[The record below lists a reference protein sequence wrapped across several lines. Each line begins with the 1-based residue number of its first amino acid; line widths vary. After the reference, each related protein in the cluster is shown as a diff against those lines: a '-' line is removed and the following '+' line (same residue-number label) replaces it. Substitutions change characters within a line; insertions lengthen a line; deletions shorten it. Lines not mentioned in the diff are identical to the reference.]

1 MEPTAESHGEK
12 RKRSPESSVGQAGHG
27 RVAQAPPRLSE
38 RLGGESATS
47 MAANQ
52 INYLAK
58 VGSDRLKL
66 IEGDPESFGEILSR
80 IDEYEGVLNRR
91 ESLASNLGAKLVGPL
106 LLKSFEKLFDGPIK
120 VIQSSYAL
128 EQTPITWLD
137 IVSFARSNPADF
149 GLSDNLHGLK
159 ICRFWINGGQIEIS
173 EDDYR
178 LIMSGA
184 PERMIPSQPVPDDEA
199 SELGTL
205 LILENRLSM
214 LIKKADAVASQARK
228 LNYHLK
234 GRKNAIMA
242 RKSPD
247 QTSDSSLPFPSQPFA
262 AINRGRSPCLLNG
275 ETAKLQQD
283 LLEQFHSPNRRQ
295 SLPSQPRSKQPRLNN
310 SEHPSFHAFNG
321 HPGSDNQRVSQPPSN
336 SDDGIEGQYRILMA
350 ARIEKLHKGDPITPP
365 CDRCRRL
372 GFTCTK
378 NMTACAACTKKHAKC
393 SWKDLKNGELE
404 ATASVPTRDSPAASE
419 DGLLIVDKKHT
430 PERSNLATV
439 TGGVTTIAASGGASS
454 RLGLIHTSQMSMLS
468 GLEAELRPQNTTIAN
483 NRPPPVAANAQVKLP
498 ESKSQQEKGVPA
510 EHTLLTQMASAAAA
524 AASNQ

>member
-1 MEPTAESHGEK
+1 MEPTNESQGEK
-12 RKRSPESSVGQAGHG
+12 RKRSPESSGSQGHG
-27 RVAQAPPRLSE
+27 RVTQAP
-38 RLGGESATS
+38 RLGDNAPPT
-47 MAANQ
+47 AAAQ
-52 INYLAK
+52 INYLVKAR
-58 VGSDRLKL
+58 SDRLKL
-66 IEGDPESFGEILSR
+66 IEGDSETFGDVLGM

-128 EQTPITWLD
+128 EQTPITWLE

-149 GLSDNLHGLK
+149 ILSDNLHGSK
-159 ICRFWINGGQIEIS
+159 VCRFWINGGQVEIS

-184 PERMIPSQPVPDDEA
+184 PERMIPSQPIPEDET

-205 LILENRLSM
+205 LILESRLSM
-214 LIKKADAVASQARK
+214 LIKRADAVASQARK

-242 RKSPD
+242 KKSPE
-247 QTSDSSLPFPSQPFA
+247 QTIESSLPFSSQPFS
-262 AINRGRSPCLLNG
+262 AINRSRSPGPLNG

-295 SLPSQPRSKQPRLNN
+295 SLPSQPRSKQPRPNN
-310 SEHPSFHAFNG
+310 SEHANFHSFNG
-321 HPGSDNQRVSQPPSN
+321 AHTGSDNQRVSQPPSN

-350 ARIEKLHKGDPITPP
+350 ARIEKLHRGDPITPP

-372 GFTCTK
+372 RFTCTK
-378 NMTACAACTKKHAKC
+378 HMTACSACTKKHAKC
-393 SWKDLKNGELE
+393 SWKDVKDGELE
-404 ATASVPTRDSPAASE
+404 ATASIQTRDSPAASE

-430 PERSNLATV
+430 PERSNLAPAS
-439 TGGVTTIAASGGASS
+439 GGVTTIGASGGA
-454 RLGLIHTSQMSMLS
+454 RHVPVHTPQMSMLS
-468 GLEAELRPQNTTIAN
+468 GLETELRPQNITSTN
-483 NRPPPVAANAQVKLP
+483 NRPPSVTSNSQA
-498 ESKSQQEKGVPA
+498 KSPQPKPQQERKVPA
-510 EHTLLTQMASAAAA
+510 EHTLLAQMASAAAA
-524 AASNQ
+524 ASNQ